1 MTLHTLLVGVGFRY
15 SHLRQPPY
23 GNTNLTI
30 FLICRKSEVIEKS
43 VVLITFAVR
52 FRALYNGMEGC
63 GTIRMDFLNIK
74 CYGTYTYLHL
84 DQGNTEF

>member
-1 MTLHTLLVGVGFRY
+1 MTLHTLLVGVGFCY
-15 SHLRQPPY
+15 SHLHQPPY

-30 FLICRKSEVIEKS
+30 FLISRRAGVIEKS

-63 GTIRMDFLNIK
+63 GTVRMDF
-74 CYGTYTYLHL
+74 
-84 DQGNTEF
+84 

>member
-1 MTLHTLLVGVGFRY
+1 MTLHTLLIGVGFCY
-15 SHLRQPPY
+15 SHLHQPPY

-30 FLICRKSEVIEKS
+30 FLISRRAGVIEKS

-63 GTIRMDFLNIK
+63 GTIRMDF
-74 CYGTYTYLHL
+74 
-84 DQGNTEF
+84 

>member
-15 SHLRQPPY
+15 SHLRQPSY

-30 FLICRKSEVIEKS
+30 FLICRRVKVIEKS

-63 GTIRMDFLNIK
+63 GTVRMDFLNIK

>member
-1 MTLHTLLVGVGFRY
+1 MTLHTLLTGVSFRY
-15 SHLRQPPY
+15 SHLHQPPY

-30 FLICRKSEVIEKS
+30 FLICRRAEVIEKS
-43 VVLITFAVR
+43 VVLIIFAAR
-52 FRALYNGMEGC
+52 FRAWNGGLRNDNN
-63 GTIRMDFLNIK
+63 GLLNIK